1 MSGLPL
7 TMTEAEGA
15 HVVAH
20 SRGGKTVFNN
30 LVVVHRDHNRAM
42 GTDNAFDYRDIW
54 LQKQIAS

>member
-1 MSGLPL
+1 
-7 TMTEAEGA
+7 MTEAEGA